1 MTATPVISE
10 VVAAALII
18 HLQVEEEHFGPW
30 QPDPDSGLLRRHGTL
45 RIRVVEVL
53 KGRLDVAAGESRE
66 LQVVERGTGSAR
78 VQDYYGLWAEVS
90 TAPASELVGFC
101 DGATTDLAGQL
112 TEEHCDQLV
121 PAATVLDDLHLA
133 LGLQAR
139 HLTTAALLAEAGRL
153 RAEGGPLFARWI
165 WVTLRDALV
174 ASPERFGE
182 LMRIAEDPATRTDA
196 QDAYLRAAYE
206 DATVTMEH
214 SREQRARLA
223 RAMLRAALDPA
234 NEPLRDPLVGTF
246 IPNLV
251 GAEVPEPLAAA
262 EVFGDRAELERQV
275 RTAELGG
282 ELAAWLA
289 PDGGEG

>member
-1 MTATPVISE
+1 MSQTPVVSE
-10 VVAAALII
+10 VASAGLIV
-18 HLQVEEEHFGPW
+18 HLRVESDRLGPW
-30 QPDPDSGLLRRHGTL
+30 RPAGAHGRRERRGTL
-45 RIRVVEVL
+45 GLQVVEVL
-53 KGRLDVAAGESRE
+53 KGRLDATAGD
-66 LQVVERGTGSAR
+66 VVDVPVVTRGSASGVVLDR
-78 VQDYYGLWAEVS
+78 LPIWAHIS
-90 TAPASELVGFC
+90 TAPGSELVAFC